1 MPARWLGVP
10 VVGGVAWLVLVAATG
25 AGVLL
30 FQQDNRA
37 GVVAVML
44 VGLWVHA
51 VGWWLSAPSGR
62 RATWYVLTSL
72 AGAAGIAVTSVPAAG
87 VVVVVAVAGAVVWG
101 IRTKLLRAQ
110 VHKFA
115 WAAAQLAKVTGDERE
130 LHRILTPARTASGL
144 PAKWSLPSQ
153 SDKRM
158 TLTAGDDVDEEE
170 DAT

>member
-1 MPARWLGVP
+1 LVPARWLGVP

-87 VVVVVAVAGAVVWG
+87 VVVVVAVAGGAWLALAVGAAFGVELGRSAAVWIG
-101 IRTKLLRAQ
+101 VAGACAC
-110 VHKFA
+110 V
-115 WAAAQLAKVTGDERE
+115 
-130 LHRILTPARTASGL
+130 SGV
-144 PAKWSLPSQ
+144 
-153 SDKRM
+153 M
-158 TLTAGDDVDEEE
+158 I
-170 DAT
+170 